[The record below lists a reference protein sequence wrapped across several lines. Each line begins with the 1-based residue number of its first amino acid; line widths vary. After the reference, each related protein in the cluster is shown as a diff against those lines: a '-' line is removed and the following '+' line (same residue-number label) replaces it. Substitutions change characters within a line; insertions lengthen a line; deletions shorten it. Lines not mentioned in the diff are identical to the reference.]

1 MVNYIIKY
9 ETAKLAKNKGFSWGA
24 IFYYNEGSDL
34 RQLDSL
40 VDSNYNNIYD
50 KYSAPTQSLLQ
61 KWLRDIHKIIV
72 WVEPNYDFAE
82 EQILL
87 DEWFAVITKGSFS
100 NNKETK
106 PFKTYE
112 QALEE
117 GLLKALQ
124 MIK

>member
-100 NNKETK
+100 NTKETK